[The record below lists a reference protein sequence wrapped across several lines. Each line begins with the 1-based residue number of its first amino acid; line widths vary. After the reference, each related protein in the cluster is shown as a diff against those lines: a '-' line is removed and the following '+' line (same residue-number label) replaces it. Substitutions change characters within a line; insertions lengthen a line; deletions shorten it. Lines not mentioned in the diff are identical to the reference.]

1 MSRDAVDG
9 LEPRLSRFESVRAT
23 PASTSSVSHER
34 REMTDTGGRCSQQ
47 AQSSTKGHNTFKT
60 EALRQAESRAKAHL
74 RKRRLHD
81 ASVTLAGESEPL
93 KGKGRYLYFLSDG
106 DVKDI
111 VGIVMDAVRQSLM
124 TPARHPVPRG
134 SEASAN
140 FGDSTTPAQGFAY
153 EKTTSGF
160 AYGEHSI
167 TPRLSAVADPATTIS
182 VPKTVF
188 SSTNWDDRRVSLA
201 DSVLSSSTK
210 TTIVSRGSV
219 SEIVWTEHRSSDATR
234 FRHSLFSAGHSH
246 DAVCQHCLRCH
257 SQSQCGR
264 CHNMMEVERA
274 ASVCRFASLLPLS
287 TNLATSKRAS
297 RSTDE
302 ESNITSFPELRPRNC
317 TNDWL
322 KPPIE
327 IDQLLRDK
335 SSDLYRRGV
344 DAHSGLMPKSPQ
356 SSTWP
361 SPVPFALPCDESV
374 FNSKDSFFSARR
386 YLQDRRVTETSARD
400 GRKQSFK
407 STSSASYSRRATPVS
422 AANQSPWQSDG
433 ELISQIVNT
442 LRQHSQ
448 DGVRGEGVD
457 SGRRGDWPQES
468 ETRQPPEATT
478 VAGHRSRDSI
488 IKERTL
494 KPPAPDKAG
503 IYEALTGSR
512 MVVPKRGCTNCSED
526 NRPHVCEDDVESRT
540 PLG

>member
-1 MSRDAVDG
+1 MSRDAIEG
-9 LEPRLSRFESVRAT
+9 MEPRLSRFESLRAT
-23 PASTSSVSHER
+23 PASTSSVSHEH

-47 AQSSTKGHNTFKT
+47 ARSSSTSHNTFKT

-74 RKRRLHD
+74 KKRRLHD

-124 TPARHPVPRG
+124 TPARHQVPRG
-134 SEASAN
+134 SEASAK
-140 FGDSTTPAQGFAY
+140 FDDSTTTAQGFAY
-153 EKTTSGF
+153 ERSTSGF
-160 AYGEHSI
+160 SYGKHSI
-167 TPRLSAVADPATTIS
+167 MPRLSTAADPATTIS

-234 FRHSLFSAGHSH
+234 FRHSLSSAGHSH
-246 DAVCQHCLRCH
+246 DTVCQHCFRCH
-257 SQSQCGR
+257 SQSQ

-274 ASVCRFASLLPLS
+274 ASVCRFASLFPPS
-287 TNLATSKRAS
+287 TNAATNKRAS

-327 IDQLLRDK
+327 IDQLLRNK
-335 SSDLYRRGV
+335 SSDMYRRGV

-361 SPVPFALPCDESV
+361 SPVPFSLPCDESV
-374 FNSKDSFFSARR
+374 FNSKESFFSARR
-386 YLQDRRVTETSARD
+386 YLQDRRVTETSEGE

-407 STSSASYSRRATPVS
+407 SMSSASYGRRATPVPS
-422 AANQSPWQSDG
+422 ANQSPWQSDG

-457 SGRRGDWPQES
+457 SGERGDWPQEPK
-468 ETRQPPEATT
+468 TLQPPKATPA
-478 VAGHRSRDSI
+478 AGHRSRDSI
-488 IKERTL
+488 IIERTL

-526 NRPHVCEDDVESRT
+526 NRPHVCKDDVESRT
-540 PLG
+540 SLR

>member
-1 MSRDAVDG
+1 MSRDAVEG
-9 LEPRLSRFESVRAT
+9 MEHRLSRFESVRAT
-23 PASTSSVSHER
+23 PARTSSVSHER
-34 REMTDTGGRCSQQ
+34 HEMTDTGGRCSQQ
-47 AQSSTKGHNTFKT
+47 AQSSSTSHNTFKT
-60 EALRQAESRAKAHL
+60 DALRQAESRAKAHL

-124 TPARHPVPRG
+124 TPARHQVPQD

-140 FGDSTTPAQGFAY
+140 FDDSTTTAQEFAY
-153 EKTTSGF
+153 ERTTSGF
-160 AYGEHSI
+160 SYGKNSI
-167 TPRLSAVADPATTIS
+167 TPRLSTAADPATTIS

-201 DSVLSSSTK
+201 DSGLSSSTK

-234 FRHSLFSAGHSH
+234 FQHSLSSAGHSY
-246 DAVCQHCLRCH
+246 DAVCQHCLRYH
-257 SQSQCGR
+257 PLSQ

-274 ASVCRFASLLPLS
+274 ASVCRFASLFPLS
-287 TNLATSKRAS
+287 TNLASSKRAS

-327 IDQLLRDK
+327 IDQLLRNK

-356 SSTWP
+356 SSAWP
-361 SPVPFALPCDESV
+361 SPAPFSLPCDESV
-374 FNSKDSFFSARR
+374 FNSKDSFFSTRR
-386 YLQDRRVTETSARD
+386 YLQDGRVTETLAGD

-407 STSSASYSRRATPVS
+407 SMSSTSYSRRATPVPV
-422 AANQSPWQSDG
+422 ANQSPWQSDG

-457 SGRRGDWPQES
+457 SGERGDWPQEP
-468 ETRQPPEATT
+468 ETLEPPEATPAA
-478 VAGHRSRDSI
+478 VHRSRDSI
-488 IKERTL
+488 VKERTL
-494 KPPAPDKAG
+494 KPPVPDKAG

-526 NRPHVCEDDVESRT
+526 NRPHVCKDDVVSRT
-540 PLG
+540 LLG

>member
-1 MSRDAVDG
+1 MSRNAVEG
-9 LEPRLSRFESVRAT
+9 MKPRLSRFESVRAT
-23 PASTSSVSHER
+23 PASTSSVSHEH
-34 REMTDTGGRCSQQ
+34 REMTDTGGRYSQQ
-47 AQSSTKGHNTFKT
+47 AQSSSTSHSTFKT

-111 VGIVMDAVRQSLM
+111 VGIVMDAVRQSLI
-124 TPARHPVPRG
+124 TPARHQVPRG
-134 SEASAN
+134 SEANAN
-140 FGDSTTPAQGFAY
+140 FDDSTTSAQGFAY
-153 EKTTSGF
+153 ERRTSGF
-160 AYGEHSI
+160 SYGKHSI
-167 TPRLSAVADPATTIS
+167 TPRLSTAADPATTIS

-188 SSTNWDDRRVSLA
+188 SSTNWDDRRVSFA
-201 DSVLSSSTK
+201 DSGLSSSTK

-219 SEIVWTEHRSSDATR
+219 SEIIWTEHRSSDAAR
-234 FRHSLFSAGHSH
+234 FRHSLSSAGHSH

-257 SQSQCGR
+257 SLSQ

-274 ASVCRFASLLPLS
+274 ASVCRFASLFPLS
-287 TNLATSKRAS
+287 TNLAASKRAY

-327 IDQLLRDK
+327 IDQLLRNK
-335 SSDLYRRGV
+335 SSDFYRRGI

-356 SSTWP
+356 SSTRP
-361 SPVPFALPCDESV
+361 SPVPFSLPCDESV
-374 FNSKDSFFSARR
+374 FNSKDSFFGARR
-386 YLQDRRVTETSARD
+386 YLQDGRVTETLAGD

-407 STSSASYSRRATPVS
+407 SMSSTSYSRRATPVP

-448 DGVRGEGVD
+448 DGVRGESVD
-457 SGRRGDWPQES
+457 SGECDDWPQEP
-468 ETRQPPEATT
+468 ETLQPPEARPAA
-478 VAGHRSRDSI
+478 VHRSRDSI
-488 IKERTL
+488 VKERTL
-494 KPPAPDKAG
+494 KPPVPDKAG

-526 NRPHVCEDDVESRT
+526 NRPHLCKDDVESRT
-540 PLG
+540 SLG

>member
-1 MSRDAVDG
+1 MSRDAVEG
-9 LEPRLSRFESVRAT
+9 MEHRLSRLESVRAT
-23 PASTSSVSHER
+23 PARTSSVSHDR

-47 AQSSTKGHNTFKT
+47 AQSSSTSHNTFKT
-60 EALRQAESRAKAHL
+60 DALRQAESRAKAHL

-124 TPARHPVPRG
+124 TPARHQVPQD

-140 FGDSTTPAQGFAY
+140 FDDSTTTAQEFAY
-153 EKTTSGF
+153 ERTTSGF
-160 AYGEHSI
+160 SYGKNSI
-167 TPRLSAVADPATTIS
+167 TPRLSTAADPATTIS

-201 DSVLSSSTK
+201 DSGLSSSTK

-234 FRHSLFSAGHSH
+234 FQHSLSSAGHSY
-246 DAVCQHCLRCH
+246 DAVCQHCLRYH
-257 SQSQCGR
+257 PLSQ

-274 ASVCRFASLLPLS
+274 ASVCRFASLFPLS
-287 TNLATSKRAS
+287 TNLASSKRAS

-327 IDQLLRDK
+327 IDQLLRNK

-344 DAHSGLMPKSPQ
+344 DAHSGLMSKSPQ
-356 SSTWP
+356 SSAWP
-361 SPVPFALPCDESV
+361 SPAPFSLPCDESV
-374 FNSKDSFFSARR
+374 FNSKDSFFSTRR
-386 YLQDRRVTETSARD
+386 YLQDGRVTETLAGD

-407 STSSASYSRRATPVS
+407 SMSSTSYSRRATPVPV
-422 AANQSPWQSDG
+422 ANQSPWQSDG

-457 SGRRGDWPQES
+457 SGERGDWPQEP
-468 ETRQPPEATT
+468 ETLQPPEATPAA
-478 VAGHRSRDSI
+478 VHRSRDSI
-488 IKERTL
+488 VKERTL
-494 KPPAPDKAG
+494 KPPVPDKAG

-526 NRPHVCEDDVESRT
+526 NRPHVCKDDVVSR
-540 PLG
+540 PLLG